1 MQGNCNSEPS
11 ASALGISD
19 RRLEPRTPGQCVLVT
34 DQSLMEISLQNLWLD
49 SLYIRYS
56 TVANNNICCTVNLL
70 VFSGND
76 TTNLWLTSVTL
87 QGEANQG
94 PEYSPLQSPG
104 AITVRGAQL
113 YAEGGDVPPPF
124 S

>member
-34 DQSLMEISLQNLWLD
+34 DQALMSLSQQNLWLD
-49 SLYIRYS
+49 RLYIRHRE
-56 TVANNNICCTVNLL
+56 TENVDTCCDTDLL
-70 VFSGND
+70 HVSGNG

-87 QGEANQG
+87 QGEANQVT
-94 PEYSPLQSPG
+94 EYSLWDPPG
-104 AITVRGAQL
+104 AIKVVGAQL
-113 YAEGGDVPPPF
+113 YAEGGHLLCPCN
-124 S
+124 